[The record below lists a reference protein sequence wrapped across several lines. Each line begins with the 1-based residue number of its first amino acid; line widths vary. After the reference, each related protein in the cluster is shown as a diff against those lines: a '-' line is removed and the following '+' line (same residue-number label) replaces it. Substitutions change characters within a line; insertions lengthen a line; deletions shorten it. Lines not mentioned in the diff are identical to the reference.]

1 MAIQRGR
8 RLRIAALAV
17 AVALACILGLAAWWY
32 GPWRQKY
39 AVAMPPPTASQR
51 QVVLAYLRALDA
63 HDSATAEA
71 LSAPAMRSTTQMWLG
86 STARITDIRIG
97 TLSYAAQEPNGEQ
110 YSVATNF
117 VYRSHWWKNDPS
129 FADGPHYW
137 EYWLAKVDGRW
148 LISDEGTG

>member
-1 MAIQRGR
+1 
-8 RLRIAALAV
+8 
-17 AVALACILGLAAWWY
+17 
-32 GPWRQKY
+32 
-39 AVAMPPPTASQR
+39 MPPPTASQR

-71 LSAPAMRSTTQMWLG
+71 LSAPTMRSTTQMWLG

-117 VYRSHWWKNDPS
+117 VYRSHWWKHDPS
-129 FADGPHYW
+129 FGDGPHYW